1 MGISIFPI
9 HNVYVNFVSQYIIEK
24 FRYCVSLTIKM
35 KLSENMMKLSSKA
48 IGDYIFSI
56 SSLDQFSSLYVN
68 DIIFSYIND
77 TRHYGRAYRDFFLTS
92 DANVDKQSSVA
103 SSSGYVSDYHRF
115 GWLLFL
121 ALRVHVF
128 SRCKDLVT
136 CTNGLVSV
144 LVSYIP
150 ALHNFID

>member
-1 MGISIFPI
+1 MTSF
-9 HNVYVNFVSQYIIEK
+9 
-24 FRYCVSLTIKM
+24 
-35 KLSENMMKLSSKA
+35 
-48 IGDYIFSI
+48 FSF
-56 SSLDQFSSLYVN
+56 SSLDQFSIFYVN

-77 TRHYGRAYRDFFLTS
+77 TRHYGRAYRDFFLAS
-92 DANVDKQSSVA
+92 DANVDKQSSIA

-150 ALHNFID
+150 ALLNFIH